1 MTSVH
6 DGSCGLATS
15 DRPGGKSFR
24 SLSRLTH
31 GAIKPKSHR
40 IKENLHPEP
49 CTYWE
54 YNPDSAG
61 TRRDEC
67 LVGDSRRQ
75 VLVDGDKGI
84 EVVQE

>member
-1 MTSVH
+1 MTHS
-6 DGSCGLATS
+6 GLGPLILDAARRLS
-15 DRPGGKSFR
+15 DPPWISAFVPTVIFR
-24 SLSRLTH
+24 SIHEAYYR
-31 GAIKPKSHR
+31 
-40 IKENLHPEP
+40 
-49 CTYWE
+49 E

>member
-1 MTSVH
+1 MSSNDLGGEGYCCLYDSDILTFTRAVK
-6 DGSCGLATS
+6 GLAV
-15 DRPGGKSFR
+15 GGSIDFSIDYR
-24 SLSRLTH
+24 
-31 GAIKPKSHR
+31 
-40 IKENLHPEP
+40 
-49 CTYWE
+49 E

-61 TRRDEC
+61 TQRDEC